1 MTEEAGIGAR
11 LFVVSAPSGA
21 GKSTLTRAI
30 ADAHPDIKLSI
41 STTTR
46 PIRGDEQ
53 NGREYYFVGVEE
65 FFRLRQEGAFLESAQ
80 VHGHYYGTRRAHV
93 EELLAKGYRVI
104 FDIDVQ
110 GAAALKA
117 IYPQATLIFIAPPSR
132 AELERRL
139 RERKTDDPA
148 EIAKRLRNAAGEIF
162 EAEHFDFVVVNDEL
176 ARATGELLAILNGGY
191 TPKEASGLVLARLKR
206 DFRNEPALP

>member
-1 MTEEAGIGAR
+1 MTEFCDIGRR

-21 GKSTLTRAI
+21 GKSTLTQGVA
-30 ADAHPDIKLSI
+30 AKHPDIKLSV

-46 PIRGDEQ
+46 PIRGDERE
-53 NGREYYFVGVEE
+53 GREYYFVGVEQ
-65 FFRLRQEGAFLESAQ
+65 FFRMRQEGEFLESAQ
-80 VHGHYYGTRRAHV
+80 VHGHYYGTRRRHV
-93 EELLAKGYRVI
+93 EDLLQAGFRVI

-117 IYPQATLIFIAPPSR
+117 VYPTATLIFIAPPSR

-148 EIAKRLRNAAGEIF
+148 EIAKRLRNATGEIF
-162 EAEHFDFVVVNDEL
+162 EAEHFDYVVVNDEL
-176 ARATGELLAILNGGY
+176 PRALAELEAVLAGGY
-191 TPKEASGLVLARLKR
+191 RPQEAAHEILARLKR
-206 DFRNEPALP
+206 DFADEPTLP